1 MRRGEIWTI
10 QPLNHPK
17 PRPALIVSVDPWNS
31 SAPDVVLVPLTTRPG
46 PSRPPVQHP
55 QLKRA
60 SYAKC
65 GAISAIPKE
74 HLKQRLGILS
84 DQAMS
89 QVIVELRRVLGI

>member
-10 QPLNHPK
+10 QPLNHSK

-31 SAPDVVLVPLTTRPG
+31 YAPDVVLIPLTTRPG
-46 PSRPPVQHP
+46 PARPPVQHP
-55 QLKRA
+55 QLKRP

-65 GAISAIPKE
+65 GTITAIPKE
-74 HLKQRLGILS
+74 NLKQRVGILS
-84 DQAMS
+84 DQAMN